1 MKWNEVEEER
11 SDDGTKCNEME
22 NIRNEVEDYKDD
34 RPAFPWPYSSTP
46 FRNKPR
52 SVAERRI

>member
-22 NIRNEVEDYKDD
+22 NIRNEVEDYKGD
-34 RPAFPWPYSSTP
+34 RPAFPWP
-46 FRNKPR
+46 
-52 SVAERRI
+52 